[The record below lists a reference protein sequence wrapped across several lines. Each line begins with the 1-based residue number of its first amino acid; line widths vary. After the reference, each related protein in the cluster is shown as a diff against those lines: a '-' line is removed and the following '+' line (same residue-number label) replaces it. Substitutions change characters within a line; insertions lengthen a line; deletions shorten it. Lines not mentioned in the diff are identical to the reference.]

1 MRIRLALAALLG
13 ALSLLGAGTVLA
25 AAAQAAAPAHQAAGK
40 TKGKGKGKK
49 KHKGKAKKG
58 KAKGKQ
64 KKTTQPAS
72 KAPSVTL
79 TGGSATISL
88 SSTAAGALEKA
99 KVTLEIT
106 APATLPSATEV
117 SLPVTGGTLTPSTGE
132 GTIDL
137 GGGFTFLGPVVNL
150 VFFTSQSAIS
160 LQSPVVIKLGS
171 SASSSNLSANVGE
184 PPVDAPFFTLKP
196 VKATSSTGTV
206 TLSGI
211 GASLD
216 SAAAEVMGK
225 AFSGA
230 TFTTG
235 ESFASISVSAS
246 TAG

>member
-13 ALSLLGAGTVLA
+13 ALTMLGAGTVLA
-25 AAAQAAAPAHQAAGK
+25 AAAQAAAPAHQASSK
-40 TKGKGKGKK
+40 TKGKGKKHKSKGKKSKSKGKK
-49 KHKGKAKKG
+49 KN
-58 KAKGKQ
+58 
-64 KKTTQPAS
+64 TQPAK

-79 TGGSATISL
+79 TGGTATISL
-88 SSTAAGALEKA
+88 SSSAASSLEKA
-99 KVTLEIT
+99 KVTLTVT
-106 APATLPSATEV
+106 APTTLPTATQV

-132 GTIDL
+132 GTVDL
-137 GGGFTFLGPVVNL
+137 GGGFTFLGPLVNL
-150 VFFTSQSAIS
+150 VFFTSQSAVS
-160 LQSPVVIKLGS
+160 LQSPVVIKLG

-184 PPVDAPFFTLKP
+184 PPLDAPFFTLKP
-196 VKATSSTGTV
+196 VKATSSSSTV

-216 SAAAEVMGK
+216 SAAAEVMTK

-235 ESFASISVSAS
+235 ESFASITIAAN

>member
-13 ALSLLGAGTVLA
+13 ALTLLSAGTVLA
-25 AAAQAAAPAHQAAGK
+25 VAAQAAAPAHQAASK
-40 TKGKGKGKK
+40 TKGKGKKHKSKGKKHKSKGKK
-49 KHKGKAKKG
+49 KKS
-58 KAKGKQ
+58 
-64 KKTTQPAS
+64 TQPAK

-79 TGGSATISL
+79 TGGTATISL
-88 SSTAAGALEKA
+88 SSGAASSLEKA
-99 KVTLEIT
+99 KVTLTVT
-106 APATLPSATEV
+106 APATLPAATQV

-132 GTIDL
+132 GTVDL
-137 GGGFTFLGPVVNL
+137 GGGFTFLGPLVNL
-150 VFFTSQSAIS
+150 IFFTSQSAVS
-160 LQSPVVIKLGS
+160 LQSPVVLKLA

-184 PPVDAPFFTLKP
+184 PPLNAPFFTLKP
-196 VKATSSTGTV
+196 VKATSSSSTV

-216 SAAAEVMGK
+216 SAAAEVMTK

-235 ESFASISVSAS
+235 ESFASITITAN